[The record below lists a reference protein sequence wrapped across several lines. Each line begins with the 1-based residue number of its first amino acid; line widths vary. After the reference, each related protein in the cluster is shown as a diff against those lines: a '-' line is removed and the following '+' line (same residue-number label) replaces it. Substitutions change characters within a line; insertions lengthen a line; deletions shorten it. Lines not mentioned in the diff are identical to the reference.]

1 MGATMRLDQKVAV
14 ITGAAHGIGHAS
26 ALLFAREGARLVVA
40 DRDEAAGQDVAATI
54 RGAGGEA
61 LFVRTDVSRSPEVR
75 HMLQITQQEYGR
87 LDVLFNVAGVHLP
100 KDAESTSE
108 EDWERILTTNLTS
121 VFLAIKYA
129 APELKRTRGVI
140 INMASMVGLVGQ
152 PASVAYAASK
162 GGIVA
167 LTKSL
172 ALDYAPHGVRVNCI
186 CPAGVATPLLERWI
200 EQQADPQQVRAA
212 LDRVHPLG
220 WTAQPEEIA
229 AALFLASAEAS
240 FITGVALPV
249 EGGATLGY
257 RA

>member
-1 MGATMRLDQKVAV
+1 MMRLDQKVAV
-14 ITGAAHGIGHAS
+14 ITGAAHGIGRAS
-26 ALLFAREGARLVVA
+26 ALLFAREGARVVVV
-40 DRDEAAGQDVAATI
+40 DRDEMAGQEVTAAI
-54 RGAGGEA
+54 RDAGGA
-61 LFVRTDVSRSPEVR
+61 AILARTDVSRSPEVR
-75 HMLQITQQEYGR
+75 YMLRLAQQEYGR
-87 LDVLFNVAGVHLP
+87 LDILFNVAGVHLP
-100 KDAESTSE
+100 KNAESTSE
-108 EDWERILTTNLTS
+108 EDWDRVLTTNLRS
-121 VFLAIKYA
+121 VFLTVKYA

-152 PASVAYAASK
+152 ADSAAYSASK

-200 EQQADPQQVRAA
+200 AEQADPPGVRAT
-212 LDRVHPLG
+212 LDRIHPLG

-229 AALFLASAEAS
+229 AVALFLASPEAS
-240 FITGVALPV
+240 FITGAALPV
-249 EGGATLGY
+249 DGGATLGY